1 MAGKNTKTFDDA
13 TFERAILEGPVLVD
27 FWAEWCQPC
36 RVLGPVIDQIA
47 DEFAGKTTVGKV
59 DIDANAALAKRFDVS
74 SIPTVILIVDGK
86 EQKRWVGINRRESYT
101 DAISEVLDAV
111 SSA

>member
-1 MAGKNTKTFDDA
+1 MAGKNTLTFDDA
-13 TFERAILEGPVLVD
+13 TFEQAVSQGPVLVD

-36 RVLGPVIDQIA
+36 RVLGPVIDEIA
-47 DEFAGKTTVGKV
+47 DEFAHKVTVGKV
-59 DIDANAALAKRFDVS
+59 DVDANAALAQRFGVS

-86 EQKRWVGINRRESYT
+86 EHKRFVGINPKENYT
-101 DAISEVLDAV
+101 EAINGVLGSV